1 MYRTLR
7 KKEIQNS
14 KFPPKLGPLEMP
26 LMFIIM
32 GSMKGDGSV
41 GRGSKSVCGSIWIS
55 VWYLPI
61 QLGNGSHRKETLSL
75 FVNNNMPALIP
86 KTRAQMH
93 IVIDFSIHPTVLR

>member
-26 LMFIIM
+26 LMFNIM

-86 KTRAQMH
+86 KTRAQLH

>member
-86 KTRAQMH
+86 KTRAQLH
-93 IVIDFSIHPTVLR
+93 IVIDFSRHPTGLR